1 MKKVLQNLALL
12 SIMLSTSFAKLNA
25 QTNQTINFESQPS
38 KLGKAYPVPEDLSS
52 IKNYANF
59 KAKRQES
66 LWFDY
71 IDDARVFGETYTYF
85 TGMYMMPD
93 SLATIPFEDG
103 PSHVSVHGGG
113 MMFDPASLFWQVNSN
128 DLEYSR
134 HLKYTIDSVSIP
146 FKYHNF
152 GSTTDSLIIS
162 YTAGDRMGGVRWAS
176 GETSST
182 VSYAPATNS
191 VINPNKS
198 VVIRLDSTDNTEGF
212 FRTDFASYIAGSLD
226 LAVGVDVNP
235 AANDPERGNLFG
247 VTVQFMPKI
256 GASTLGQSLT
266 SNDST
271 NIDANNLSMFSMLNM
286 RGTGGIT
293 VSDESQNHGLLL
305 FSGQRYS
312 DNENWFFLPYA
323 PPGDDKLFNYVLFK
337 VSGQNVGINDIND
350 NVSFALKPN
359 PAKQNDV
366 LFADFKIIKPS
377 NVNISIT
384 DLQGKVV
391 KNVTNQY
398 YVPGQHNIDVSIND
412 LNTGIYLYN
421 ISTEFGSAT
430 KKFIVN

>member
-12 SIMLSTSFAKLNA
+12 SIVLSASFAKLNA

-38 KLGKAYPVPEDLSS
+38 KLVKAYPVPEDLSS

-71 IDDARVFGETYTYF
+71 IDDARVFGETYTYY

-93 SLATIPFEDG
+93 SLATTSTDDG
-103 PSHVSVHGGG
+103 PRHIDLHGGG
-113 MMFDPASLFWQVNSN
+113 MMFDPSSLFWQVNSN

-134 HLKYTIDSVSIP
+134 HLRYTVDSVSIP
-146 FKYHNF
+146 YKYHNF

-162 YTAGDRMGGVRWAS
+162 YSAGDRMGGVRWAS
-176 GETSST
+176 GETTST

-212 FRTDFASYIAGSLD
+212 FRTEFASFIAGSLD
-226 LAVGVDVNP
+226 LAVNVDVTP
-235 AANDPERGNLFG
+235 ANNDPERGNLFG

-256 GASTLGQSLT
+256 GASTLGQPLT
-266 SNDST
+266 NNDST
-271 NIDANNLSMFSMLNM
+271 NLDANNLSMFSLLNM
-286 RGTGGIT
+286 QGTGGIT

-323 PPGDDKLFNYVLFK
+323 PPGANKLFNYALFK

-359 PAKQNDV
+359 PAKQNDL

-412 LNTGIYLYN
+412 LNTGMYLYN

>member
-1 MKKVLQNLALL
+1 MKKILLKSALL
-12 SIMLSTSFAKLNA
+12 AIVFSLSLFKLNA
-25 QTNQTINFESQPS
+25 QTNQAVNFESQPS

-52 IKNYANF
+52 IKNFANF

-71 IDDARVFGETYTYF
+71 IDDARVFGETYTYY

-93 SLATIPFEDG
+93 SLATIPFDDG

-113 MMFDPASLFWQVNSN
+113 MMFDPASLFWEVNSN
-128 DLEYSR
+128 TLEYSR
-134 HLKYTIDSVSIP
+134 HLRYTIDSVSIP

-162 YTAGDRMGGVRWAS
+162 YTAGDRTGGVRWNS
-176 GETSST
+176 GGTSST

-191 VINPNKS
+191 VINPNKTA
-198 VVIRLDSTDNTEGF
+198 VIRLDSTDNTEGF
-212 FRTDFASYIAGSLD
+212 FRTAFASFIAGSLD
-226 LAVGVDVNP
+226 LAVNVDVTPGN
-235 AANDPERGNLFG
+235 NDPERGNLFG
-247 VTVQFMPKI
+247 VTVQFMPEI

-266 SNDST
+266 SDDSS
-271 NIDANNLSMFSMLNM
+271 NLDPSNLSMFSMLNM
-286 RGTGGIT
+286 QGTGGIT
-293 VSDESQNHGLLL
+293 VSDESQNHGLIL
-305 FSGQRYS
+305 FSSQRYS
-312 DNENWFFLPYA
+312 DNESWFFLPYA
-323 PPGDDKLFNYVLFK
+323 PPGSNKLFNYVLFK

-359 PAKQNDV
+359 PAKQSEV

-398 YVPGQHNIDVSIND
+398 YIPGQHNIDVSIND
-412 LNTGIYLYN
+412 LNTGMYLYN

-430 KKFIVN
+430 KKFIIN